1 MRTPPRPKCG
11 NGGNGWP
18 SPSRSACSAG
28 ALGFY
33 GSHLLYGQQQAEQ
46 AAFGR
51 AVMATWGDLDAKAK
65 ERIQEARRN
74 TP

>member
-1 MRTPPRPKCG
+1 MIGQETVE
-11 NGGNGWP
+11 
-18 SPSRSACSAG
+18 
-28 ALGFY
+28 Y
-33 GSHLLYGQQQAEQ
+33 GRAHGIAPDVDRGPEAVEEPVYGQQQAEQ